1 MRASAL
7 FLAVAVLGCA
17 GAPATVELR
26 FDPTTTQGSAAAP
39 VLGVARF
46 VDRRP
51 DSSRHTQSPRL
62 QLRVQG
68 LFRSGI
74 AQTGDSSFAAPL
86 VETLRDDAI
95 ATLQHSDLFSSV
107 RPLEEA
113 PAPFVLEATVEE
125 LVGTQW
131 RSTELNLLRLGWFR
145 REHDAAVGV
154 VRVHYRLLHRGRL
167 VFSERIETRRSR
179 VGSGERGALVDAMAI
194 SNERLAAALWEQL
207 HPPRTRTSRRLSVQ
221 VLDACGLGET
231 AGRRL
236 IADANRVLEREVS
249 LLLEPRFRVWAPP
262 PTDDAD
268 ALLDAVAI
276 SAGRPDEIVLAL
288 VDLSGGPRAAFGAA
302 RLGLARQFG
311 ERALVDCGP
320 DGRARA
326 LTVVHE
332 VAHLFGGVHTSDRA
346 SIMCPVVEF
355 DATFFDATNRRILR
369 TTAARPMGRP
379 LPSDMAE
386 QVRAI
391 YREAQLAPGK
401 IDPADLGVALSAL
414 D

>member
-1 MRASAL
+1 MRTSVL
-7 FLAVAVLGCA
+7 LGVVALGCA
-17 GAPATVELR
+17 SAPATVELR
-26 FDPTTTQGSAAAP
+26 FDATTAETAAAAP
-39 VLGVARF
+39 VLAVARF

-51 DSSRHTQSPRL
+51 DSSRHARFPQL
-62 QLRVQG
+62 QLRVYG
-68 LFRSGI
+68 LFISGI

-86 VETLRDDAI
+86 VESLRDDTI
-95 ATLQHSDLFSSV
+95 ATLRHSGLFSSV
-107 RPLEEA
+107 QPLEEV
-113 PAPFVLEATVEE
+113 PAEFVLEATVEE
-125 LVGTQW
+125 LLGTQW
-131 RSTELNLLRLGWFR
+131 RSTELNLLRLGWLR
-145 REHDAAVGV
+145 RERDAPVGV

-179 VGSGERGALVDAMAI
+179 LGGGERGAVVDAMAI
-194 SNERLAAALWEQL
+194 TNERLVAELWDQL
-207 HPPRTRTSRRLSVQ
+207 HPPRTRTSRTLSVL

-236 IADANRVLEREVS
+236 IADANRVLEREAS
-249 LLLEPRFRVWAPP
+249 LLLQPRFRVWAAPA
-262 PTDDAD
+262 TDDAD

-276 SAGRPDEIVLAL
+276 RAGRPDEIVLAL
-288 VDLSGGPRAAFGAA
+288 VDLPREPRAPFGTP
-302 RLGLARQFG
+302 RLGLARQLG

-355 DATFFDATNRRILR
+355 DATFFDPTNRRILR
-369 TTAARPMGRP
+369 TTAGRPLGRP
-379 LPSDMAE
+379 LPLDMAE
-386 QVRAI
+386 QLRAI